1 MIHFIVAEKEST
13 QGLLLI
19 ITDEDILGK
28 KFEKGKKQLDLAA
41 KFYRG
46 EKKNKEEV
54 KKLIPKA
61 RHLHL
66 TGKHIVAMA
75 IEMNVVNPKYI
86 LWIKN
91 VPHAQV
97 ACGGE

>member
-1 MIHFIVAEKEST
+1 MHFIVTEKNST
-13 QGLLLI
+13 HGLLLV

-28 KFEKGKKQLDLAA
+28 KFEEGKRQLDMTA
-41 KFYRG
+41 KFYKG
-46 EKKNKEEV
+46 EKKTKEEV

-66 TGKHIVAMA
+66 TGKHIIAVA
-75 IEMNVVNPKYI
+75 IELDLMHVQKI
-86 LWIKN
+86 LWVNK

-97 ACGGE
+97 VGGG

>member
-1 MIHFIVAEKEST
+1 MQFIVAEKHST
-13 QGLLLI
+13 HGLLLV

-28 KFEKGKKQLDLAA
+28 KFEEGKRQLDMAA
-41 KFYRG
+41 KFYLG
-46 EKKNKEEV
+46 EKKTKEDV

-66 TGKHIVAMA
+66 TGKHIIAVAV
-75 IEMNVVNPKYI
+75 ELDLVNPNKI
-86 LWIKN
+86 LWVGG

-97 ACGGE
+97 AGGG

>member
-13 QGLLLI
+13 HGLLLV

-28 KFEKGKKQLDLAA
+28 KFEEGKKQLDLAA
-41 KFYRG
+41 KFYHG
-46 EKKNKEEV
+46 EKKTKEEV

-66 TGKHIVAMA
+66 TGKHIIAVA
-75 IEMNVVNPKYI
+75 IELDLINPKRI
-86 LWIKN
+86 LWISGT
-91 VPHAQV
+91 PHAQV
-97 ACGGE
+97 VGGE

>member
-13 QGLLLI
+13 HGLLLV

-28 KFEKGKKQLDLAA
+28 KFEEGKKQLDLAA
-41 KFYRG
+41 KFYLG
-46 EKKNKEEV
+46 EKKTKEEV

-66 TGKHIVAMA
+66 TGKHIVALA
-75 IEMNVVNPKYI
+75 VELDLVNPKHI
-86 LWIKN
+86 LWVDK
-91 VPHAQV
+91 VPHAEV
-97 ACGGE
+97 VGGE